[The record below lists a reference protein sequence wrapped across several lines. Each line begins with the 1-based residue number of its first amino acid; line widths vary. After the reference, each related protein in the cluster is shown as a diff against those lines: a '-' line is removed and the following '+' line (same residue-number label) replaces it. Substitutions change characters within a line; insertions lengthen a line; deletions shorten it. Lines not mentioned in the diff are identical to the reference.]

1 MIDKDTVKLSIIIP
15 CYNEKNTIA
24 EIIDQILQLNKIK
37 KQIIVVD
44 DKSNDGS
51 EQIIKKYESK
61 KKIEAIYHDF
71 NQGKGASII
80 SAKRLI
86 NGTNEISVT
95 DSTTTF
101 GTNLVLPN
109 NVNIGSVGKSDA
121 ITISTAGIAKM
132 IKQLADDKLK
142 VKLALSLHAA
152 NDEKRNKIES
162 EIILIAFDLN
172 KSSDLFKSDP
182 ERYQVIL
189 NTQRF
194 IRDIDQLHLIDGDG
208 NLIRSAG
215 NSVYKKIENRA
226 MQMVIN
232 DDRPLKIINTFENK
246 SAAVVRL
253 SNYENTYLYVLK
265 YIDKNISNYL
275 IKSEEAVN
283 FYYTVENQNLGIRI
297 SFAIIYITLV
307 TLLLFLS
314 ITIAIR
320 FSSRFFI
327 SINNLITA
335 SEKIGKGNLDTKV
348 PDLKADIE
356 MERLNKNFNSMI
368 DRLKNQQ
375 EKLLTNERH
384 EAWENVARKLAHEIK
399 NPLTPI
405 QLTIDNLKT
414 KYLPN
419 IENEKQEKYLNNLKT
434 ILKQI
439 KQIEN
444 LVNEFSDF
452 ARMPKPLFKPN
463 NLNVVIKENINL
475 VNKFDSSVKIRL
487 VNHLSKDVI
496 IKFDNEQ
503 FNRLFFNLIKNSVES
518 IQEKAEKDSKT
529 DKNIDIEIRQRRDY
543 ININIVDTGTGFKN
557 KKTKDII
564 KPYFTTKEKGTGLG
578 LSIVD
583 KIISD
588 HEGSIKFLNHK
599 NGAKIQIIIPYKK

>member
-1 MIDKDTVKLSIIIP
+1 MFALLKRNLF
-15 CYNEKNTIA
+15 
-24 EIIDQILQLNKIK
+24 
-37 KQIIVVD
+37 IIVIFILTISLGFLTFLTFIN
-44 DKSNDGS
+44 KSFIKLNEDSLEILLISNIGLLFLFFVLIFIDIKNSIKNNINVRGS
-51 EQIIKKYESK
+51 VANRKYIVSFALFTLIPSLLIAIFSLFIFSFALEK
-61 KKIEAIYHDF
+61 YFDKKI
-71 NQGKGASII
+71 
-80 SAKRLI
+80 
-86 NGTNEISVT
+86 
-95 DSTTTF
+95 TTA
-101 GTNLVLPN
+101 VN
-109 NVNIGSVGKSDA
+109 NSYE
-121 ITISTAGIAKM
+121 IAKNY
-132 IKQLADDKLK
+132 
-142 VKLALSLHAA
+142 V
-152 NDEKRNKIES
+152 DEKRNKIES
-162 EIILIAFDLN
+162 EIVLIAFDLN
-172 KSSDLFKSDP
+172 KYSELYKSDP
-182 ERYQVIL
+182 DRYQIIL

-194 IRDIDQLHLIDGDG
+194 LRDIDQLHLINQEGK
-208 NLIRSAG
+208 LLRSAA
-215 NSVYKKIENRA
+215 NSDYKKIEDRA
-226 MQMVIN
+226 MQMVRN

-253 SNYENTYLYVLK
+253 SNYNDTFLYVLK

-275 IKSEEAVN
+275 IESEEAVN

-297 SFAIIYITLV
+297 SFAIIYVTLV

-335 SEKIGKGNLDTKV
+335 SESIGRGNLDMKV

-368 DRLKNQQ
+368 ERLKNQQ

-419 IENEKQEKYLNNLKT
+419 VENQKQEKYLNNLKT

-444 LVNEFSDF
+444 LINEFSDF

-463 NLNVVIKENINL
+463 NLNNVINENITL
-475 VNKFDSSVKIRL
+475 VNKFDNSVKIRL
-487 VNHLSKDVI
+487 INHLPKEVVLN
-496 IKFDNEQ
+496 FDNEQ

-518 IQEKAEKDSKT
+518 IQEKVEKDSKT
-529 DKNIDIEIRQRRDY
+529 DKNIDIEIRQIRDY
-543 ININIVDTGTGFKN
+543 INVNIIDTGIGFKN
-557 KKTKDII
+557 KKTKDLI

>member
-1 MIDKDTVKLSIIIP
+1 MFALLKRNLFIIVIFILTISLAFITFLTFIDKSFIKLNEDNLEILMISNIILVLIFFVLIFIDIRNSIKNNINVRGSVANRKYIISFGLFTLIP
-15 CYNEKNTIA
+15 SLLIAIFSLFIFSFALDKYFNEKITTAVN
-24 EIIDQILQLNKIK
+24 N
-37 KQIIVVD
+37 
-44 DKSNDGS
+44 S
-51 EQIIKKYESK
+51 YE
-61 KKIEAIYHDF
+61 
-71 NQGKGASII
+71 
-80 SAKRLI
+80 
-86 NGTNEISVT
+86 
-95 DSTTTF
+95 
-101 GTNLVLPN
+101 
-109 NVNIGSVGKSDA
+109 
-121 ITISTAGIAKM
+121 IAKNY
-132 IKQLADDKLK
+132 
-142 VKLALSLHAA
+142 V
-152 NDEKRNKIES
+152 DEKRNKIES
-162 EIILIAFDLN
+162 EIVLIAFDLN
-172 KSSDLFKSDP
+172 KYSELYRSNPDRF
-182 ERYQVIL
+182 QQII
-189 NTQRF
+189 NTQRYL
-194 IRDIDQLHLIDGDG
+194 RDIDQLHLINGEG
-208 NLIRSAG
+208 QLILSAADIK
-215 NSVYKKIENRA
+215 YKKIEDRA
-226 MQMVIN
+226 MKMVKN

-246 SAAVVRL
+246 SAAVIRL
-253 SNYENTYLYVLK
+253 SNFENTFLYVLK
-265 YIDKNISNYL
+265 YFDKDISNYL
-275 IKSEEAVN
+275 IESEEAVN
-283 FYYTVENQNLGIRI
+283 FYYTVENQNFGIRI
-297 SFAIIYITLV
+297 SFAIIYVTLV

-327 SINNLITA
+327 SINNLISA
-335 SEKIGKGNLDTKV
+335 SESIGKGNLDTKV

-419 IENEKQEKYLNNLKT
+419 IENERKEKYLNNLKT

-439 KQIEN
+439 NQIEN

-463 NLNVVIKENINL
+463 NLDSVIKDNINL

-487 VNHLSKDVI
+487 VNHLSKEVVLN
-496 IKFDNEQ
+496 FDNEQ

-518 IQEKAEKDSKT
+518 IQEKVEKDSKT
-529 DKNIDIEIRQRRDY
+529 VKNIDIEIRQRRDY
-543 ININIVDTGTGFKN
+543 ININIIDTGTGFRN

>member
-1 MIDKDTVKLSIIIP
+1 MFALLKRNLFIIAIFILTISLAFLTFLTFINKSFIKLNEENLEILLISNIVLVLIFFVLIFIDIRNSIKNNINVRGSIANRKYIISFALFTLIP
-15 CYNEKNTIA
+15 SLLIA
-24 EIIDQILQLNKIK
+24 IFSLFIFSFAL
-37 KQIIVVD
+37 
-44 DKSNDGS
+44 DKYFD
-51 EQIIKKYESK
+51 
-61 KKIEAIYHDF
+61 KKI
-71 NQGKGASII
+71 
-80 SAKRLI
+80 
-86 NGTNEISVT
+86 
-95 DSTTTF
+95 TTA
-101 GTNLVLPN
+101 VN
-109 NVNIGSVGKSDA
+109 NSYE
-121 ITISTAGIAKM
+121 IAKNY
-132 IKQLADDKLK
+132 
-142 VKLALSLHAA
+142 V
-152 NDEKRNKIES
+152 DEKRNKIES
-162 EIILIAFDLN
+162 EIVLIAFDLN
-172 KSSDLFKSDP
+172 KYSELFKSDP
-182 ERYQVIL
+182 ERFQIIL
-189 NTQRF
+189 NTQRYL
-194 IRDIDQLHLIDGDG
+194 RDIDQLHLIDQDG
-208 NLIRSAG
+208 NLIRSAAK
-215 NSVYKKIENRA
+215 SKYKKIEDRA
-226 MQMVIN
+226 IRMVKN

-253 SNYENTYLYVLK
+253 SSFENTFLYVLK
-265 YIDKNISNYL
+265 NIDKNISNYL

-297 SFAIIYITLV
+297 SFAIIYVTLV

-335 SEKIGKGNLDTKV
+335 SESIGKGNLDTKV

-356 MERLNKNFNSMI
+356 MEKLNKNFNLMI
-368 DRLKNQQ
+368 ERLKNQQ

-419 IENEKQEKYLNNLKT
+419 VENEKKEKFLSNLKT

-452 ARMPKPLFKPN
+452 ARMPKPLFKQN
-463 NLNVVIKENINL
+463 NLNIVINDNINL
-475 VNKFDSSVKIRL
+475 VNKFDTTIKIRL

-496 IKFDNEQ
+496 MKFDNEQ
-503 FNRLFFNLIKNSVES
+503 FNRLFFNLIKNSLES

-529 DKNIDIEIRQRRDY
+529 GKNIDIEIRQRRDY

-599 NGAKIQIIIPYKK
+599 NGAKIQIIIPYTK

>member
-1 MIDKDTVKLSIIIP
+1 MFALLKRNLF
-15 CYNEKNTIA
+15 
-24 EIIDQILQLNKIK
+24 
-37 KQIIVVD
+37 IIVIFILTISLGFLTFLTFINKSFIKLNEDSLEILLISNIGLVLLFFVLIFID
-44 DKSNDGS
+44 IKNSIKNNINVRGSVANRKYIVSFALFTLIPSLLIAIFSLFIFSFALDKYFD
-51 EQIIKKYESK
+51 
-61 KKIEAIYHDF
+61 KKI
-71 NQGKGASII
+71 
-80 SAKRLI
+80 
-86 NGTNEISVT
+86 
-95 DSTTTF
+95 TTA
-101 GTNLVLPN
+101 VN
-109 NVNIGSVGKSDA
+109 NSYE
-121 ITISTAGIAKM
+121 IAKNY
-132 IKQLADDKLK
+132 
-142 VKLALSLHAA
+142 V
-152 NDEKRNKIES
+152 DEKRNKIES
-162 EIILIAFDLN
+162 EIVLIAFDLN
-172 KSSDLFKSDP
+172 KYSELYKSDP
-182 ERYQVIL
+182 DRYQIIL

-194 IRDIDQLHLIDGDG
+194 LRDIDQLHLINQDGK
-208 NLIRSAG
+208 LLRSAV
-215 NSVYKKIENRA
+215 NSDYKRIEERA
-226 MQMVIN
+226 MQMVKN

-253 SNYENTYLYVLK
+253 SNYENTFLYVLK

-275 IKSEEAVN
+275 IESEEAVN

-297 SFAIIYITLV
+297 SFAIIYVTLV

-335 SEKIGKGNLDTKV
+335 SESIGKGNLDTKV

-368 DRLKNQQ
+368 ERLKNQQ

-419 IENEKQEKYLNNLKT
+419 VENEKQEKYLNNLKT

-452 ARMPKPLFKPN
+452 ARMPKPLFKAN
-463 NLNVVIKENINL
+463 NLNNVINENINL
-475 VNKFDSSVKIRL
+475 VNKFDNSVKIRL
-487 VNHLSKDVI
+487 LNHLSKEVVLN
-496 IKFDNEQ
+496 FDNEQ

-518 IQEKAEKDSKT
+518 IQEKVEKDTKT
-529 DKNIDIEIRQRRDY
+529 DKNIDIEIRQIRDY
-543 ININIVDTGTGFKN
+543 ININIIDTGTGFKN